1 MSVSKQRP
9 YVLTIAGHD
18 PSGGAGLNADIKTM
32 EAFGVIG
39 LSVCTAITC
48 QTEDSFEEVFWIS
61 KKKIKKQLEPL
72 LSRYDVNYVKVG
84 IIEDLDLLL
93 WLVKWMRNYNP
104 DIFILWDPVLKTSTG
119 FPLHKK
125 LSSGLL
131 KKILELIDLITPNW
145 EEIGRLADKR
155 DPIEGAKYLSK
166 FTTVYLKGGHRVD
179 ERGVDYLW
187 INKEVQAFTPD
198 MVSALS
204 KHGSGCVFSS
214 ALLSGLSLQQSLP
227 EACVSAKKYVEAFLD
242 SSNGLLGIHYSGV

>member
-1 MSVSKQRP
+1 MSISKQRP

-32 EAFGVIG
+32 EVFGVFG
-39 LSVCTAITC
+39 LSVCSAITC
-48 QTEDSFEEVFWIS
+48 QTEDSFDEVFWVS

-72 LSRYDVNYVKVG
+72 LNRYNINHVKVG

-93 WLVKWMRNYNP
+93 WLVKWLKNYNP
-104 DIFILWDPVLKTSTG
+104 DIFIIWDPVLKTSTG

-125 LSSGLL
+125 LPSGLL
-131 KKILELIDLITPNW
+131 KKIWELIDMVTPNW
-145 EEIGRLADKR
+145 EEIGQLSGKR
-155 DPIEGAKYLSK
+155 DPMEGAKYLSK

-198 MVSALS
+198 KVSALS

-214 ALLSGLSLQQSLP
+214 ALLSALSLQQSLP
-227 EACVSAKKYVEAFLD
+227 EACVSAKKYVEAFLH
-242 SSNGLLGIHYSGV
+242 SSNGLLGTHYSGV